1 MNRRRIRA
9 VFKRHWHAT
18 RHNPPEIFEMF
29 YWAFLDLL
37 IWGLFTTYLRREHVE
52 LSASL
57 GLLIGA
63 VLLWTLMWRTQIGIA
78 WTFLTE
84 SWSENVVSLLA
95 SPIRASEYIAGAL
108 LWTLAQLAVG
118 WTAMVALAWGFFRFG
133 IFKLG
138 WALVP
143 FTGALMLFGA
153 AMSLT
158 VLGLVLRFGPGAN
171 MLGWGLGGLIMP
183 LAAVYYPLRVLPG
196 WVQSVAQMLPLA
208 RVFEAMRTVLAGRP
222 APYGSLGIA
231 LALDVLYVVAAAV
244 FAHRMFLTLR
254 RRGYVTRYV

>member
-1 MNRRRIRA
+1 VNGRRVKG

-29 YWAFLDLL
+29 YWAILDLL
-37 IWGLFTTYLRREHVE
+37 IWGLLSTYLRKEHVE
-52 LSASL
+52 LSGSL

-63 VLLWTLMWRTQIGIA
+63 VLLWTVLWRTQIGIA

-95 SPIRASEYIAGAL
+95 SPIRASEYIAGAM
-108 LWTLAQLAVG
+108 AQLAVG
-118 WTAMVALAWGFFRFG
+118 WTAMVALAWVLFRFG
-133 IFKLG
+133 VFTLG
-138 WALVP
+138 PALAV
-143 FTGALMLFGA
+143 FAGALMLFGV
-153 AMSLT
+153 AMSLI
-158 VLGLVLRFGPGAN
+158 VLALVLRFGPGAN

-183 LAAVYYPLRVLPG
+183 LAAVYYPVHVLPG
-196 WVQSVAQMLPLA
+196 WVQDVANLLPLA
-208 RVFEAMRTVLAGRP
+208 RVFESMRAVLAGRP
-222 APYGSLGIA
+222 APWGQLGVA
-231 LALDVLYVVAAAV
+231 LALDVVYVAAGAV